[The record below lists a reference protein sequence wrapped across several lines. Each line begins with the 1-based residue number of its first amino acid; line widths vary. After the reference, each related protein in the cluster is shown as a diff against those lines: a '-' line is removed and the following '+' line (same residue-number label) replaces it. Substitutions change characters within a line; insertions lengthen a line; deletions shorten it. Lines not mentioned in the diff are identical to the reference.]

1 MNSMLE
7 KTDQV
12 DTLLQTLLSDQSNS
26 RINLDE
32 VRVDPKWSA
41 KVPAPF
47 AIRRK
52 LLPLCCLG
60 GVVRVATSQVID
72 PTIER
77 QLTSYLGYPFLAIE
91 TDPTSLQRAITRVYG
106 TLASSFH
113 AEKQKNSD
121 RIGKED
127 GQSNSNIALVDE
139 MIQAAAL
146 QNASDIHLIPCEG
159 TLKIQF
165 RIDGVLES
173 YRELPM
179 ESQQGVINRLKV
191 MAELDIAEKRTPQ
204 DGSFSLHVG
213 KNSPKMDVRLATLP
227 TRFGERL
234 TMRLLGS
241 SGGNQSISSLGM
253 RAEDQKVFDNALARP
268 HGLVLL
274 TGPTGSGKSTTL
286 YAAIS
291 ELLRTQRGNIIT
303 VEDPIEYEM
312 PGVSQV
318 EVDSA
323 DRLSFG
329 KALRSLLR
337 HDPDVVMIGEIRDA
351 ETANVAVKASLT
363 GHLVLS
369 TLHTNSAVGVV
380 SRLIDMG
387 VERFL
392 VAATLQLS
400 VAQRLVRK
408 LCPHC
413 RRERPM
419 TSAEASALRC
429 PDSTGATVYDPQGCV
444 YCAGRGYSGRL
455 ALFEMLNCSERVSS
469 QIANGVDEHELWA
482 TAQTAKRSSLS
493 DDGIAKLLTG
503 QTSVQEVISAVSMGN
518 QS

>member
-1 MNSMLE
+1 
-7 KTDQV
+7 
-12 DTLLQTLLSDQSNS
+12 
-26 RINLDE
+26 
-32 VRVDPKWSA
+32 
-41 KVPAPF
+41 
-47 AIRRK
+47 
-52 LLPLCCLG
+52 
-60 GVVRVATSQVID
+60 
-72 PTIER
+72 
-77 QLTSYLGYPFLAIE
+77 
-91 TDPTSLQRAITRVYG
+91 
-106 TLASSFH
+106 
-113 AEKQKNSD
+113 
-121 RIGKED
+121 
-127 GQSNSNIALVDE
+127 
-139 MIQAAAL
+139 
-146 QNASDIHLIPCEG
+146 
-159 TLKIQF
+159 
-165 RIDGVLES
+165 
-173 YRELPM
+173 
-179 ESQQGVINRLKV
+179 
-191 MAELDIAEKRTPQ
+191 
-204 DGSFSLHVG
+204 
-213 KNSPKMDVRLATLP
+213 
-227 TRFGERL
+227 
-234 TMRLLGS
+234 
-241 SGGNQSISSLGM
+241 
-253 RAEDQKVFDNALARP
+253 VFDNALARP

-380 SRLIDMG
+380 SRLVDMG

-413 RRERPM
+413 RLERPM
-419 TSAEASALRC
+419 TAVEASALRC
-429 PDSTGATVYDPQGCV
+429 PDSTGATVFDPQGCV

-455 ALFEMLNCSERVSS
+455 ALFEMLNCNERVSG
-469 QIANGVDEHELWA
+469 QIASGADEHELWA
-482 TAQTAKRSSLS
+482 TAQTARRSSLS
-493 DDGIAKLLTG
+493 DDGLSKLLSG
-503 QTSVQEVISAVSMGN
+503 QTSVREVISAVSMGN